1 MNVNDIG
8 SSSNISSS
16 QDSFD
21 AGGMN
26 ELDGEAFLQLLVA
39 QIQNQDPMNPME
51 DRDFIAQMA
60 QFSTL
65 TEMQSMVQNQLTMLG
80 ASLLG
85 NRYSI
90 ETSAGE
96 QIEGTI
102 DTATWQNGNL
112 VLKTEQG
119 QTLQMDQI
127 SSLQQLQEQE
137 G

>member
-8 SSSNISSS
+8 SSTYVETNNNRV
-16 QDSFD
+16 D

-26 ELDGEAFLQLLVA
+26 DLDGEAFLQLLVA

-51 DRDFIAQMA
+51 DRDFMAQMA

>member
-1 MNVNDIG
+1 
-8 SSSNISSS
+8 
-16 QDSFD
+16 
-21 AGGMN
+21 
-26 ELDGEAFLQLLVA
+26 
-39 QIQNQDPMNPME
+39 MNPME
-51 DRDFIAQMA
+51 DRDFMAQMA